1 MARDIIADLWNTA
14 SESPRDLEIQQ
25 KIEWVKEATSGA
37 IMDTFEGEKPITSNI
52 HPTAKI
58 HPSVEIPE
66 GCEIGEGVVIEK
78 GATLNPQVTIWDHST
93 IKEDVF
99 LANQASIWD
108 NCLIKEWCEID
119 VGTIVWKGSNLWM
132 HSTVAYNVVIKEN
145 VTLWNY
151 VKIQGSETIIGKKS
165 VIWDNVSLPWDED
178 KGNDLKILKIW
189 ENCIIKG
196 TPDIDSYFEG
206 FYAPDEGPRYRRH
219 SEKIT
224 PFVELSAKEKI
235 WTEIFPNVIIDEKG
249 KFEGFRSLDEKKEP
263 KSLKK
268 EPKSWKKTE
277 VWKEYW

>member
-1 MARDIIADLWNTA
+1 MNSQVTIWDNCL
-14 SESPRDLEIQQ
+14 
-25 KIEWVKEATSGA
+25 
-37 IMDTFEGEKPITSNI
+37 
-52 HPTAKI
+52 
-58 HPSVEIPE
+58 
-66 GCEIGEGVVIEK
+66 IEK
-78 GATLNPQVTIWDHST
+78 GATLESEVTIWDHST
-93 IKEDVF
+93 IKEWCWIEYK
-99 LANQASIWD
+99 ASIWD

-119 VGTIVWKGSNLWM
+119 VGTTVWKGSNLWM

-151 VKIQGSETIIGKKS
+151 VKIQGPETTIGKKS

-224 PFVELSAKEKI
+224 PFVELSAKYKI
-235 WTEIFPNVIIDEKG
+235 WTEILPNVIIDEEG
-249 KFEGFRSLDEKKEP
+249 KFEGFRSLDEKKKP
-263 KSLKK
+263 KSLKEK
-268 EPKSWKKTE
+268 FIKRG
-277 VWKEYW
+277 